1 MMVSSRLSR
10 CTRTPVGRTPMMAT
24 SAKAMTPRQSAI
36 STMVKAAFLPLARGL
51 GVIGSS
57 PAGFDFSGAN
67 VMEISLELRTGRL
80 IHAGAAGQPVDA
92 NEVVRVIQR
101 RIDHRHV
108 VLRIHILAVLIFREK
123 NAAFGQRNQLVPTRS
138 KLALRIEH
146 DVRDRKYRR
155 QQSFSGWKRQ
165 RRTGGHGKG
174 AQIRVRS
181 GREGRIKLVR
191 RNENALR
198 QALPFGKV
206 PRVPP
211 PRLVPDG
218 PRCQ

>member
-24 SAKAMTPRQSAI
+24 SAKAMTPRQRAI
-36 STMVKAAFLPLARGL
+36 STIVKAAFLPLARPL
-51 GVIGSS
+51 GVIGS

-67 VMEISLELRTGRL
+67 VMEISIELRTGRL
-80 IHAGAAGQPVDA
+80 IHAGATGQPVDA

-101 RIDHRHV
+101 
-108 VLRIHILAVLIFREK
+108 
-123 NAAFGQRNQLVPTRS
+123 
-138 KLALRIEH
+138 
-146 DVRDRKYRR
+146 
-155 QQSFSGWKRQ
+155 
-165 RRTGGHGKG
+165 
-174 AQIRVRS
+174 
-181 GREGRIKLVR
+181 RIKLVR